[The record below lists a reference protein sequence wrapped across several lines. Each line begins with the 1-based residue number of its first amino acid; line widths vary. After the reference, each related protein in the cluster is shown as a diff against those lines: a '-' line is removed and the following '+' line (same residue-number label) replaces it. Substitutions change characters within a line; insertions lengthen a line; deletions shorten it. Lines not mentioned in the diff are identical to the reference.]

1 MKVMLAPMDGITD
14 FHVRQLLTA
23 IGGFDLAFTE
33 FLRVTNSVFHPRVF
47 YHNCPEINPAINTKD
62 GNLSNTLSGTPVHI
76 QLLGSHAGYMAEN
89 AVKAVEL
96 GVKGIDINF
105 GCPAKTVNGSGG
117 GAILLKDPENLTTI
131 IATIRKSLPEN
142 TPLSAKIRLGYEDS
156 SLLLENAL
164 AIQEA
169 GADFLTI
176 HARTKID
183 GYRPPAKWH
192 EVIELYK
199 KINIP
204 IILNGEIW
212 DVEDYYRCHQLSQ
225 CKDIMLGRG
234 AFARPDLAKHIKAS
248 LRNKPIV
255 MMQWNAILDMLIQ
268 FYKIMM
274 KEQLISEKYIAG
286 RLKLWVKWLMASY
299 DEAAILFEQ
308 IKRIKEPENIYKRL
322 LY

>member
-33 FLRVTNSVFHPRVF
+33 FLRVTKSVFHPRVF

-62 GNLSNTLSGTPVHI
+62 GNLSNTVSGTPVHI
-76 QLLGSHAGYMAEN
+76 QLLGSDAGYMAEN
-89 AVKAVEL
+89 ALKAVEL

-117 GAILLKDPENLTTI
+117 GAVLLKDPENLTTI
-131 IATIRKSLPEN
+131 ITSIRKALPEK

-164 AIQEA
+164 AIQDA

-176 HARTKID
+176 HARTKMD

-192 EVIELYK
+192 EVIELYD
-199 KINIP
+199 KISIP

-212 DVEDYYRCHQLSQ
+212 DIEEYHRCHQISQ

-234 AFARPDLAKHIKAS
+234 AFARPDLAKQIKAS
-248 LRNKPIV
+248 LIKQSIPT
-255 MMQWNAILDMLIQ
+255 MQWIAILDMLIE
-268 FYKIMM
+268 FYKIMSHE
-274 KEQLISEKYIAG
+274 KLISEKHIAG

-308 IKRIKEPENIYKRL
+308 IKRIREPDKIYLKF